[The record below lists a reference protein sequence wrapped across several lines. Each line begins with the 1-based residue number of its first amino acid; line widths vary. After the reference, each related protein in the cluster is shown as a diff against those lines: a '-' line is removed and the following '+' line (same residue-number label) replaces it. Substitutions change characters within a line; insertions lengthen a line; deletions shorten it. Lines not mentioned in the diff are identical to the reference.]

1 LEKWKHILNDMNPTD
16 IPISLPKIS
25 DLAESSIR
33 WNGPHF
39 LSDSMTSWPKPF
51 VPPTEV
57 DDEAMNEFKKL
68 LGGIRFVNSWTNKPR
83 LLVSSIRSIVEYTLR
98 FWRTPV
104 AWV

>member
-1 LEKWKHILNDMNPTD
+1 MNPTD

-25 DLAESSIR
+25 DLAESSLW

-68 LGGIRFVNSWTNKPR
+68 FIGNIDIAQLG
-83 LLVSSIRSIVEYTLR
+83 LLGPCR
-98 FWRTPV
+98 
-104 AWV
+104 